1 MPTRPSAASLPAQL
15 EAFALRPT
23 PEAARALGES
33 GADDAFAPLV
43 AAAQDAME
51 GELAVALRAAVR
63 TLATPD
69 RLARW
74 GSDPDVA
81 KRRVAAHALS
91 ARYEAHAPLLAKAL
105 RDSDDE
111 VRAVARR
118 ALASWVKSDALHALM
133 RELLAH
139 DGPRVRAL
147 AADALGPLGDAG
159 DATKVTAALA
169 KEADERARHALER
182 AAARLGG

>member
-1 MPTRPSAASLPAQL
+1 MPKRPSAASIPAQL

-23 PEAARALGES
+23 PEAARALGGS
-33 GADDAFAPLV
+33 DADEAFAPLV

-51 GELAVALRAAVR
+51 GELATALRAAVR
-63 TLATPD
+63 TLATPE

-74 GSDPDVA
+74 VNDPDVA

-91 ARYEAHAPLLAKAL
+91 ARHEAHAPLLAKAL
-105 RDSDDE
+105 RDADDE

-118 ALASWVKSDALHALM
+118 ALTSWVRSDALHALM
-133 RELLAH
+133 RDLVGH
-139 DGPRVRAL
+139 DDARVRAL
-147 AADALGPLGDAG
+147 AADALGALGDAG
-159 DATKVTAALA
+159 DGPRVTAALA
-169 KEADERARHALER
+169 AESDERARHALER